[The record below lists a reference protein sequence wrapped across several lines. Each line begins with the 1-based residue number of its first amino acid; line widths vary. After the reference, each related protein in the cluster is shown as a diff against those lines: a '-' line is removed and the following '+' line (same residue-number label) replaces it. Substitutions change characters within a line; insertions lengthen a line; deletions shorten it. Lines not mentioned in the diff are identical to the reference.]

1 MDYVLSQIF
10 RQWNTLHERLRTNKF
25 SELGDLYKACM
36 DITTLNVKNL
46 NFKIC
51 LLLLCT

>member
-10 RQWNTLHERLRTNKF
+10 RQWNALHERLRTNKF

-36 DITTLNVKNL
+36 DITKLKVNIL

-51 LLLLCT
+51 QLLLRT